1 MSTVYKFP
9 FPANGHR
16 RPPPHQPSNEAL
28 IAAIAAGDKR
38 AMELLFTRHNV
49 RTYRFI
55 TRITGNP
62 ALSEEIVSEVFL
74 EVWRGAGGFKGRSD
88 VSTWILAIARHKAI
102 SALRHET
109 DAQLD
114 HDIAAMIVDDA
125 DDPETRA
132 HQMSCG
138 AVIRKCLMQLPPA
151 LQELVDLVYY
161 QEKTVAEV
169 AQIVG
174 IPPGTVKTRMLRV
187 RGRMEELLLRAGIRG
202 AEAK

>member
-9 FPANGHR
+9 YSSSVR
-16 RPPPHQPSNEAL
+16 RSSPPHKPSDEAL
-28 IAAIAAGDKR
+28 IAAIASGDKR
-38 AMELLFTRHNV
+38 AMELLFARHNV

-55 TRITGNP
+55 TRITGNA
-62 ALSEEIVSEVFL
+62 ALSEDIVSEVFL
-74 EVWRGAGGFKGRSD
+74 DVWRCAGGFKGRSD
-88 VSTWILAIARHKAI
+88 VSTWLLAIARYKAI

-109 DAQLD
+109 DLQLD
-114 HDIAAMIVDDA
+114 HEVAATIVDDA

-132 HQMSCG
+132 HQTSCG
-138 AVIRKCLMQLPPA
+138 AVINKCLMQLPPA
-151 LQELVDLVYY
+151 LRELVDLVYY

-187 RGRMEELLLRAGIRG
+187 RGRMEELLHRAGIRG